1 MNKLLLSLVVI
12 LLLSG
17 GISAQNWAWKNFSP
31 PSKAWSILAPGT
43 MLPDQEAQEAGSK
56 VGSYAYSDFYGYFAV
71 VYRDSNLGFWSLRP
85 DYSSYY
91 EKVRNDFIKTNKGQ
105 LLSETKFIKGKS
117 IGRDVEIKIPVGQI
131 TGLEGNSITKYRIER
146 IRMFFVGKRFYLLLA
161 VLPEDIIDT
170 AAVDNYFSSFTTNS
184 APDVVADSYSTDEDT
199 FLTIN
204 GASGVLVNDSDEQD
218 DKITVAPESLTT
230 QTAHGILKLN
240 ADGSFIYS
248 PEANFNGQDSF
259 TYKAT
264 DGQLDSIPV
273 TVTIKVNPVNDAPT
287 LGELSS
293 NSTLDELTAL
303 TLTATAN
310 DVDNPVNSLRFSL
323 SDAPAGAAIDPVSG
337 IFRWTPTEAQ
347 GPGNYAFRVNVSDG
361 SLTASKTVNV
371 TTNEVNVAPRLS
383 NVPPSANINE
393 LSAYSFIAA
402 ATDVDI
408 PVQTLTFSLIDAPA
422 GASINPS
429 NGVFSWTPTE
439 AQGNNSTYNFTV
451 RVSDG
456 VVNTDLPVKLTA
468 LEVNSAPILPEI
480 AAQNI
485 DELKVLSLTAN
496 GSDTDIP
503 ANTLTYSLGEG
514 APVGMTINSATGAIS
529 WTPTEAQGAGDYLT
543 TIRVTDNG
551 SPGLSATRTF
561 KVHVNEVNLAPELPA
576 VDNKIVDEETPL
588 TFAVRAA
595 DADLPANNLTY
606 TLKNAPNGASINST
620 TGAFSWIPSEAQGA
634 GDYPITIV
642 VNDNGS
648 PNLSA
653 TRTFNVHVNEINVAP
668 KFNVIGN
675 KTVDEETPLTFTVE
689 ASDADLPKNTLTFS
703 LQNAPSGAMIN
714 ASTGVFIWTP
724 SEVQGAGDYAI
735 TVVVTDNGS
744 PNLSA
749 SQTFNV
755 HVNEVNVAPKLTV
768 IGNKTVDEETLL
780 SFTAAAADADLPA
793 NSLTFSLENAPA
805 GAAINPVT
813 GEFKWTPTE
822 AQGAGDYK
830 ITIRVTDNGSPNLS
844 ATQTINVHVNE
855 VNVAPKFNSITDKTV
870 NEETL
875 LSFTANAADTDLP
888 VNALTY
894 TLTKAPT
901 GAKVDPA
908 TGAFS
913 WTPNEAQGAGDYPV
927 TIRVTDNGS
936 PNLSAAQTFNVH
948 VNEVNLAPQISPIS
962 DKTVDEA
969 TLLTFTASATDA
981 DLPAN
986 SLVYSLKNAPA
997 GAVINPATGN
1007 FSWTP
1012 NEAQGAGD
1020 YSMTIV
1026 VTDNGSLNLSA
1037 AQTFKVHVNEINVAP
1052 KFNATG
1058 NKTIDE
1064 ETSLTFTVGAAD
1076 ADLPAN
1082 ALTYSLKNA
1091 PTGASFNPTTGEFKW
1106 TPDEAQ
1112 GPGNYTVT
1120 FGVTDNG
1127 TPSLSAEETVTI
1139 TVREV
1144 NTPPTADNAQLN
1156 TNEDTV
1162 LSFILKAGDLDL
1174 PPNNLTFSIVTAP
1187 VNGTLSGTAPNL
1199 TYTPKPDFN
1208 GADSLVFKVNDGK
1221 TDSKTATVLIKIAPV
1236 NDAPKANSDAAATL
1250 ENTPVIINV
1259 TANDTD
1265 IDGDKIVLSDV
1276 SEAVGGTV
1284 EIVNGQVKFTPNQNF
1299 RGSGGFKYKISD
1311 GSGGIAVGSVTV
1323 TVNPSNKVN

>member
-1 MNKLLLSLVVI
+1 MNKLLRSLVII

-17 GISAQNWAWKNFSP
+17 GVSAQDWVWKNFSP

-71 VYRDSNLGFWSLRP
+71 VYRDSNLSFWSLRP

-117 IGRDVEIKIPVGQI
+117 TGRDVEIKIPVGQI
-131 TGLEGNSITKYRIER
+131 VGLEGNSITKYRIER

-170 AAVDNYFSSFTTNS
+170 AAIDNYFSSFTTNS

-204 GASGVLVNDSDEQD
+204 GANGVLANDSDEQN

-287 LGELSS
+287 LGELPSS
-293 NSTLDELTAL
+293 STLDELT
-303 TLTATAN
+303 TLTFIATAN
-310 DVDNPVNSLRFSL
+310 DIDNSVNSLRFSL

-337 IFRWTPTEAQ
+337 VFKWTPTEAQ
-347 GPGNYAFRVNVSDG
+347 GPGNYSFKVNVSDG
-361 SLTASKTVNV
+361 SLTASKTVSV

-383 NVPPSANINE
+383 NVPASANINE
-393 LSAYSFIAA
+393 LSAYTFTAA
-402 ATDVDI
+402 ATDADI
-408 PVQTLTFSLIDAPA
+408 PVQALTFSLIDAPA
-422 GASINPS
+422 GASINSS

-456 VVNTDLPVKLTA
+456 VVNTDLPIKLTA

-485 DELKVLSLTAN
+485 DELKTLSLTAN

-503 ANTLTYSLGEG
+503 VNTLTYSLGEG
-514 APVGMTINSATGAIS
+514 APAGMMIDAATGAIS
-529 WTPTEAQGAGDYLT
+529 WTPTEAQGPGDYSAT
-543 TIRVTDNG
+543 VRVTDNG
-551 SPGLSATRTF
+551 SPNLSATRTL

-576 VDNKIVDEETPL
+576 VDNKIVDEETAL
-588 TFAVRAA
+588 NFAVRAT

-606 TLKNAPNGASINST
+606 TLKNAPGGANINPT
-620 TGAFSWIPSEAQGA
+620 TGAFSWIPNEAQGA

-642 VNDNGS
+642 VNDNGA

-653 TRTFNVHVNEINVAP
+653 SRTFNAHVNEVNVAP

-689 ASDADLPKNTLTFS
+689 AGDADLPKNTLTFS
-703 LQNAPSGAMIN
+703 LQNAPSGATIN

-724 SEVQGAGDYAI
+724 NEAQGAGDFAV
-735 TVVVTDNGS
+735 TVLVTDNGS
-744 PNLSA
+744 PSLSA

-755 HVNEVNVAPKLTV
+755 HVNEVNVAP
-768 IGNKTVDEETLL
+768 
-780 SFTAAAADADLPA
+780 
-793 NSLTFSLENAPA
+793 
-805 GAAINPVT
+805 
-813 GEFKWTPTE
+813 
-822 AQGAGDYK
+822 Q
-830 ITIRVTDNGSPNLS
+830 LS
-844 ATQTINVHVNE
+844 A
-855 VNVAPKFNSITDKTV
+855 
-870 NEETL
+870 
-875 LSFTANAADTDLP
+875 
-888 VNALTY
+888 
-894 TLTKAPT
+894 
-901 GAKVDPA
+901 
-908 TGAFS
+908 
-913 WTPNEAQGAGDYPV
+913 
-927 TIRVTDNGS
+927 
-936 PNLSAAQTFNVH
+936 
-948 VNEVNLAPQISPIS
+948 IS
-962 DKTVDEA
+962 DKTVDEETPL
-969 TLLTFTASATDA
+969 TLTASATDA

-997 GAVINPATGN
+997 GASINPSNGA
-1007 FSWTP
+1007 FIWTP
-1012 NEAQGAGD
+1012 TEAQGAGD
-1020 YSMTIV
+1020 YSITIV
-1026 VTDNGSLNLSA
+1026 VTDNGSPNLSA
-1037 AQTFKVHVNEINVAP
+1037 VQTFKIHVNEINVAP
-1052 KFNATG
+1052 KFNAVG

-1064 ETSLTFTVGAAD
+1064 EMSLSFTVGAAD

-1091 PTGASFNPTTGEFKW
+1091 PAGATFNPTTGEFKW
-1106 TPDEAQ
+1106 TPNEAQ

-1127 TPSLSAEETVTI
+1127 IPALSAEETVTI
-1139 TVREV
+1139 TVKEV
-1144 NTPPTADNAQLN
+1144 NIAPTADNAQIN
-1156 TNEDTV
+1156 TNEDSA
-1162 LSFILKAGDLDL
+1162 LSFVLKAGDVDL
-1174 PPNNLTFSIVTAP
+1174 PPNNLTYSIVTAP

-1199 TYTPKPDFN
+1199 IYTPKPDFN
-1208 GADSLVFKVNDGK
+1208 GLDSFVFKVNDGK
-1221 TDSKTATVLIKIAPV
+1221 TDSKPATVLIKIAPV
-1236 NDAPKANSDAAATL
+1236 NDAPKANPDAAETL
-1250 ENTPVIINV
+1250 ENTPISINV

-1265 IDGDKIVLSDV
+1265 IDGDKVVLSDV
-1276 SEAVGGTV
+1276 SEVVGGTV
-1284 EIVNGQVKFTPNQNF
+1284 EIVNGKVKFTPNQNF

-1311 GSGGIAVGSVTV
+1311 GNGATAIGSVTV